1 MTDKNVNDRVDIK
14 SFLYLRI
21 CKEHHDRYEE
31 SCKKFI
37 EFQKHMDE
45 RRENGI
51 VSIGL
56 ESVLIPDDI
65 EAMEQSH
72 AIVIV
77 FAAMC
82 LEAFIYDYAAQNFS
96 GHFVRVYL
104 DKLDL
109 KSKWVI
115 IPQLVTGKKFDT
127 EGEAFQ
133 LLGKLVGYRNEIVHA
148 KSKSWPSYDGL
159 KKPIKGKACG
169 EDKLTMV
176 KNSCKAIKELLR
188 ELDKLDDRMPK
199 PWWWEVMRSGIDGGN
214 ERRKS

>member
-21 CKEHHDRYEE
+21 CKEHYDRYEK

-37 EFQKHMDE
+37 ECQKQVSE
-45 RRENGI
+45 LREKGI
-51 VSIGL
+51 ESIGL
-56 ESVLIPDDI
+56 ERVMVPDDI

-82 LEAFIYDYAAQNFS
+82 LEAFIYDYAAYNFS
-96 GHFVRVYL
+96 GKFVKNYI

-109 KSKWVI
+109 ESKWVV
-115 IPQLVTGKKFDT
+115 IPQLVTGKRFDT
-127 EGEAFQ
+127 DSEAFE
-133 LLGKLVGYRNEIVHA
+133 LLVKLVRYRNKLVHA
-148 KSKSWPSYDGL
+148 KSKSRPTYDGL
-159 KKPIKGKACG
+159 KKSTEGKTCG
-169 EDKLTMV
+169 EDRLTMV

-188 ELDKLDDRMPK
+188 ELDKLDIRKHK